1 MRTDTAHALKPR
13 GRGLVLLAVL
23 LLHLGGLALLQQ
35 AWRGPATPP
44 HQDQDQRRSTMR
56 IISLTLPPL
65 RPATPAA
72 PTAPTGAQ
80 APVKHAQAAPSP
92 ARPDDPRRPPRDAT
106 ASRLRMAPLR
116 QPEATAPAEA
126 PATTPAT
133 ASITSPDADT
143 PAVAAAPAASGAQ
156 RLLDSE
162 ATRRAI
168 RQAATAPLLAERAD
182 QSSQA
187 PDRLGPSGKLGQE
200 IKKAG
205 NGDCLKGEFAGAGAG
220 LLSLPFW
227 LLAEARGKCAK

>member
-1 MRTDTAHALKPR
+1 MRTDTAHTLKPR
-13 GRGLVLLAVL
+13 SRGLVLLAVL
-23 LLHLGGLALLQQ
+23 LLHLGGLVLLQQ

-44 HQDQDQRRSTMR
+44 HQDQEQRRSTMR

-65 RPATPAA
+65 RPATPVA
-72 PTAPTGAQ
+72 PTAPADAQ
-80 APVKHAQAAPSP
+80 APVKRAQATPTP
-92 ARPDDPRRPPRDAT
+92 TRPDDPLRPPRDAT

-116 QPEATAPAEA
+116 QLDVTAP
-126 PATTPAT
+126 PDTPTPAT
-133 ASITSPDADT
+133 ASTTPPDTDT

-187 PDRLGPSGKLGQE
+187 PERLGPSGKLGQE

-205 NGDCLKGEFAGAGAG
+205 NGDCLKGEFAGAGMG
-220 LLSLPFW
+220 LLSAPFW